1 MENNKKY
8 INPQHRFIEEYLQ
21 TMKIYLDDKQHNNFY
36 RMLEL
41 SDRVNDLD
49 NEIKELE
56 NEHLELKD
64 KQLNIEIGLH
74 ELKKRIAN
82 KELAKE
88 ANIVELEK
96 TIKGK

>member
-1 MENNKKY
+1 MENNNK
-8 INPQHRFIEEYLQ
+8 FIERYL
-21 TMKIYLDDKQHNNFY
+21 KSLNFYLDDNQRKNFN

-41 SDRVNDLD
+41 YEMVKYLD
-49 NEIKELE
+49 NGIEELE
-56 NEHLELKD
+56 SEYLELKD
-64 KQLNIEIGLH
+64 KQINIEIGLH

-82 KELAKE
+82 KELARE